1 MTRHGRDRI
10 VCSFSSDRRRTSRRR
25 TKDQGP
31 SDVLFTEPTFLFVFL
46 PILLALYQLPGV
58 RYRNWLLLAASIIF
72 YTRGAGNFTWLVL
85 ALIVFN
91 YVAARLIDRHR
102 ATVLGRRLLAG
113 AVAIDLLVLAVF
125 KYADFAVGN
134 LNAALAL
141 VGVQPFAP
149 PGILLPIGISFFTF
163 HAISYVVDVYRQDAS
178 AQKRPVKAALYLLVF
193 PQLIAGPIVRY
204 RQIAEQLS
212 SRVTSLDDFAYGVR
226 RFIIGLSKKMLIA
239 NTLAGPADQIFAMPA
254 AELTALH
261 AWTGVVCYTLQ
272 IYFDFSGYS
281 DMAIGLGRMF
291 GFRFPENF
299 NYPYTATS
307 IQDFWRRWHMSLSA
321 LVPRLRVHPARRQP
335 HVDGP
340 DVLQPR
346 ARVLPVWPL
355 ARRQLDVRRV
365 GSVSRGLPHARAR
378 GAGRSRR
385 RVAETIAPRV
395 CAAGGDGR
403 LGLLPRRHAGERRGD
418 ARGHGGRRR
427 RVTRRLRTSVVL
439 DHRCASRPCR
449 RRRRINAG
457 DSGTR
462 AAAGDS
468 CREQGSTHT
477 GLAWIDSRAARTHDG
492 ARGVADAVG
501 GAQLQPV
508 HLFPILKR

>member
-1 MTRHGRDRI
+1 
-10 VCSFSSDRRRTSRRR
+10 
-25 TKDQGP
+25 
-31 SDVLFTEPTFLFVFL
+31 VLFTEPTFLFVFL
-46 PILLALYQLPGV
+46 PILLALYQLPGLP
-58 RYRNWLLLAASIIF
+58 YRNWLLLAASIIF
-72 YTRGAGNFTWLVL
+72 YARGAGSFTWLVL

-102 ATVLGRRLLAG
+102 ATALGRRLLAG

-134 LNAALAL
+134 LNAALTF
-141 VGVQPFAP
+141 VGVQPFAL

-261 AWTGVVCYTLQ
+261 AWTAVVCYTLQ

-291 GFRFPENF
+291 GFQFPENF

-321 LVPRLRVHPARRQP
+321 WFRDYVYIPLGGNRTSTGRMYFNLVLVFFLCGLWHGASWTFVVWGLYHGVFLMLERMGLAARVGVLPEPLRHAYALLVVMVGWVFFRADTFGSAVAMLAAMGGAGGTSSAVYAPAWFWTT
-335 HVDGP
+335 
-340 DVLQPR
+340 DVL
-346 ARVLPVWPL
+346 L
-355 ARRQLDVRRV
+355 AIAAGAV
-365 GSVSRGLPHARAR
+365 GSTPVIQALAQRLAAP
-378 GAGRSRR
+378 
-385 RVAETIAPRV
+385 AEGNLALTLRWHGSIAALLALSTLL
-395 CAAGGDGR
+395 AAS
-403 LGLLPRRHAGERRGD
+403 LML
-418 ARGHGGRRR
+418 
-427 RVTRRLRTSVVL
+427 S
-439 DHRCASRPCR
+439 
-449 RRRRINAG
+449 
-457 DSGTR
+457 
-462 AAAGDS
+462 
-468 CREQGSTHT
+468 
-477 GLAWIDSRAARTHDG
+477 AARSYNPFIYF
-492 ARGVADAVG
+492 R
-501 GAQLQPV
+501 
-508 HLFPILKR
+508 F